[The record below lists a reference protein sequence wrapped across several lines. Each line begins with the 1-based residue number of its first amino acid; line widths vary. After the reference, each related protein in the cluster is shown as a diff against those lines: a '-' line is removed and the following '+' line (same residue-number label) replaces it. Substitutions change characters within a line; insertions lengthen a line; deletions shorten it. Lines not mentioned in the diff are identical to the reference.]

1 MSAERIR
8 AAQAEGALATLRAD
22 NESLRALQGSAR
34 SLEDLL
40 QPVRDSL
47 DTLRR
52 AADQAG
58 RERTAAEA
66 TITTQITAVQ
76 ERYQSLETTTR
87 QLAAAL
93 ARGQTR
99 GQWGEMQL
107 EGLLEH
113 AGLLEGTHFDR
124 QDSRAGADGV
134 DPSRPRGPPAGRRR
148 DPRRREVPVRRL
160 LAGDQRRRSGAA

>member
-8 AAQAEGALATLRAD
+8 TAQAEGALATLRAD
-22 NESLRALQGSAR
+22 NEALRALQGGAR

-52 AADQAG
+52 ASDQAG

-113 AGLLEGTHFDR
+113 AGLVEGTHFVR
-124 QDSRAGADGV
+124 QDSRAGDRWI
-134 DPSRPRGPPAGRRR
+134 DPP
-148 DPRRREVPVRRL
+148 
-160 LAGDQRRRSGAA
+160 

>member
-1 MSAERIR
+1 M
-8 AAQAEGALATLRAD
+8 
-22 NESLRALQGSAR
+22 
-34 SLEDLL
+34 
-40 QPVRDSL
+40 
-47 DTLRR
+47 
-52 AADQAG
+52 
-58 RERTAAEA
+58 
-66 TITTQITAVQ
+66 Q

-124 QDSRAGADGV
+124 QDSRAGPTGSTRPDLVVRLPGGGEILVDAKFPFDAYWLAIGAD
-134 DPSRPRGPPAGRRR
+134 DP
-148 DPRRREVPVRRL
+148 
-160 LAGDQRRRSGAA
+160 GAA